1 MNRLEEIW
9 NEYEEPIVWTV
20 VALSIFALLWAAHQD
35 AQEEQE
41 AWEAF
46 SAEHNCVLIEK
57 GRSKV
62 VTTTGVS
69 GNGNVVVGSA
79 VVDGDDKYRCDDGVI
94 YVR

>member
-1 MNRLEEIW
+1 MNSLKEIW

-20 VALSIFALLWAAHQD
+20 VALLILALFRIAYLD
-35 AQEEQE
+35 AQEEQK

-79 VVDGDDKYRCDDGVI
+79 VVGGDDKYRCDDGVI

>member
-1 MNRLEEIW
+1 MNRLKEIW
-9 NEYEEPIVWTV
+9 EWYGVSIVCAV
-20 VALSIFALLWAAHQD
+20 FVLLFFALLWAAYQD

-57 GRSKV
+57 DRSKV

-79 VVDGDDKYRCDDGVI
+79 VVGGDDKYRCDDGVI

>member
-1 MNRLEEIW
+1 MNRLKEIW
-9 NEYEEPIVWTV
+9 EWYDVSIVSAV
-20 VALSIFALLWAAHQD
+20 VVLLLFALLWAAHLD

-41 AWEAF
+41 SWEVF
-46 SAEHNCVLIEK
+46 SAEQNCVLIEK

-69 GNGNVVVGSA
+69 GNGNVVFGSA
-79 VVDGDDKYRCDDGVI
+79 VVGGDDKYRCDDGVI

>member
-1 MNRLEEIW
+1 MNSLKEIW
-9 NEYEEPIVWTV
+9 NEYGEPIVWTV
-20 VALSIFALLWAAHQD
+20 VALLILALFRLAYLD
-35 AQEEQE
+35 AQEEQK
-41 AWEAF
+41 AWEVF